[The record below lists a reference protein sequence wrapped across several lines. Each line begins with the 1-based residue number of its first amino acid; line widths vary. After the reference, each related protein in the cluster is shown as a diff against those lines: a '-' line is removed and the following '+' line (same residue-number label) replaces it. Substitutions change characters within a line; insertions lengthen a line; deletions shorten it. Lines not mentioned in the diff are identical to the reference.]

1 MKLKSLFTVAI
12 LSSFLTAC
20 GGDDVKID
28 DVETNDPTILDLNI
42 YSIKLNDIWEDV
54 SFRKWL
60 EEEGLKIEEINA
72 LKQLEE
78 YCYQN
83 HSKKAICRRSLQDII
98 ENHL

>member
-20 GGDDVKID
+20 GGDDVKISD
-28 DVETNDPTILDLNI
+28 LTILDLNI

-54 SFRKWL
+54 SIQKWL
-60 EEEGLKIEEINA
+60 EEEGLKTEEINA

-78 YCYQN
+78 DCYQN
-83 HSKKAICRRSLQDII
+83 HSKKSICRRSLQDIV